1 MGHIRGF
8 IDHAREKAGAP
19 AVEERIA
26 HYNEFAGRL
35 ADDAL
40 QRQSARCMECG
51 TPFCHALGCPLA
63 NCIPELNAL
72 FHTGR
77 WQEALD
83 RLHQTNNFPEFTGR
97 VCPALCE
104 AACTLSINDAPV
116 SIRDIELAIVEKGFE
131 RGWVVPQPP
140 ARESGKK
147 VAVIGSGPAGLA
159 VAQQLRRLSHSV
171 SVFERDRRIGGI
183 LRYGIPDFKLE
194 KRIVDRR
201 LDQLKKEGVEFHTDV
216 LIGEDI
222 SVRYLY
228 NNFDA
233 ICAAVGART
242 PRDINVCGRG
252 RDGICFA
259 MDYLKKSNMYVSGE
273 LAEGRI
279 ISAKHKN
286 VLVIGGGDTGS
297 DCVGTAIRQGAK
309 KVYQFEILPRPAEWN
324 NSWNPQWPAWPD
336 ILRTST
342 SHEEGCERRW
352 AVTTKG
358 FHGKSPRV
366 EQGVFAEVEW
376 YKDYSGRMKF
386 SEKPNSEFTLSL
398 DLVIIAAG
406 FLHIERGRLFQES
419 GIELDQNN
427 YIRADSR
434 GRTTMPNVFAAG
446 DAVTGPSLIVRA
458 IHQARNAA
466 GAIHDYL
473 TGNTRT

>member
-1 MGHIRGF
+1 
-8 IDHAREKAGAP
+8 
-19 AVEERIA
+19 
-26 HYNEFAGRL
+26 
-35 ADDAL
+35 
-40 QRQSARCMECG
+40 
-51 TPFCHALGCPLA
+51 
-63 NCIPELNAL
+63 
-72 FHTGR
+72 
-77 WQEALD
+77 
-83 RLHQTNNFPEFTGR
+83 
-97 VCPALCE
+97 
-104 AACTLSINDAPV
+104 
-116 SIRDIELAIVEKGFE
+116 
-131 RGWVVPQPP
+131 
-140 ARESGKK
+140 
-147 VAVIGSGPAGLA
+147 
-159 VAQQLRRLSHSV
+159 
-171 SVFERDRRIGGI
+171 
-183 LRYGIPDFKLE
+183 
-194 KRIVDRR
+194 
-201 LDQLKKEGVEFHTDV
+201 VEFHTDV